1 MTGLGFACISKSLKE
16 NGRFRTMSVKTYN
29 NLKPDERMRRLRAIT
44 VDNLY
49 NTYRII
55 LWCIEN
61 SISLYRLSSDL
72 IPLAVYIREWEWWED
87 RDIRNMCE
95 KIKKI
100 VDEGNIRISMHPDQ
114 FCVLN
119 SDRAEVVKGSIAI
132 LEHHNKLSNM
142 VGNRI
147 LVIHAGSGT
156 GGKSKA
162 IERFIKNFNM
172 LDEDI
177 KKKIAIE
184 NDDKVF
190 NAEDVLYLC
199 EHLGVPMVL
208 DIHHHKCNHEKD
220 NLPQLMDRIKSTWN
234 GKRPKVHLS
243 SGKTCPTDRHHADYI
258 DFEDYRQTAELVKDE
273 FDIMMECKEKDLAV
287 LKIMN
292 KASSELS

>member
-147 LVIHAGSGT
+147 LVIHTGSGT
-156 GGKSKA
+156 GGKIKA
-162 IERFIKNFNM
+162 TERFIKNFNM